1 MSGYH
6 AATSHPHTPYV
17 QPAVS
22 CPRQLKRMYPSPW
35 IGCSPPPVI
44 EHAKPIIGMLALT
57 TQPQAATP
65 QNPYWMT
72 VSSWVSDTAPLAGPP
87 TVVFPV
93 HDNDAFPTDQSQGF
107 WTQAKPY
114 SAQ

>member
-6 AATSHPHTPYV
+6 PPTSHPHTPYV
-17 QPAVS
+17 QPQVT
-22 CPRQLKRMYPSPW
+22 CKNQVTRMYPSPW
-35 IGCSPPPVI
+35 IGCSPPPI
-44 EHAKPIIGMLALT
+44 LEYAQPLSGMLAPTSAPHL
-57 TQPQAATP
+57 ATP
-65 QNPYWMT
+65 QNPYWLT
-72 VSSWVSDTAPLAGPP
+72 KGSILSDTAPLEGSP